1 MVLKETANDL
11 LYDKL
16 FEEQE
21 EYRRWLLSQSPEVIL
36 NNCYEYSI
44 REDLLLALEYLELE
58 ENEAKALLEKGV
70 SLIDLYKDYERR
82 ETDHMQDMRDT
93 IEYRVGKILREN
105 KER

>member
-1 MVLKETANDL
+1 M
-11 LYDKL
+11 YDKL

-70 SLIDLYKDYERR
+70 SLVDLYKDYERR
-82 ETDHMQDMRDT
+82 ETNHMQDMRDT

>member
-1 MVLKETANDL
+1 MLKESANDL

-21 EYRRWLLSQSPEVIL
+21 DYRTWLLSQPSEVVL
-36 NNCYEYSI
+36 NNCYEYAM
-44 REDLLLALEYLELE
+44 REDLLLVLEYMDFE
-58 ENEAKALLEKGV
+58 ETEAKALLDKGV
-70 SLIDLYKDYERR
+70 SLDDLYKDYERS

-93 IEYRVGKILREN
+93 IEYRVGKILREY